1 MDEEKPREQSLDDT
15 RQVWD
20 RLAADW
26 EIQVGDDGDSNRR
39 LNSDPVLWQMA
50 GDVKGLIVLDAGCG
64 TGYLAKRL
72 HEKGAKVVGVDVSP
86 KMVEIAIKKHRNID
100 FRVGACSDLK
110 DFGTGFFD
118 LVVSNYVLMDV
129 PDMDETVQAFHR
141 VLKPGGV
148 AVLIFSHPCF
158 PQGKADEDGETGDLL
173 YRWDHNYF
181 EESRQVGPPWAHFKS
196 EFVWH
201 HRPLAAYWK
210 SFQSAGFE
218 IADLQEPRLTPERYH
233 LALNERQ
240 LDNGTS
246 RPYSIAF
253 KLRKPSAA

>member
-1 MDEEKPREQSLDDT
+1 MQSLEET

-39 LNSDPVLWQMA
+39 LNSDPVLWEMA
-50 GDVKGLIVLDAGCG
+50 GDVKGLTVLDAGCG

-72 HEKGAKVVGVDVSP
+72 HKKGAKAIGVDVSP
-86 KMVEIAIKKHRNID
+86 KMIEIAHKKHSNID

-110 DFGTGFFD
+110 DFGVGFFD
-118 LVVSNYVLMDV
+118 LVVSNYVLMDL
-129 PDMDETVQAFHR
+129 PDMDETVQAVFR

-158 PQGKADEDGETGDLL
+158 PQGKADDNTENGDLV
-173 YRWDHNYF
+173 YHWDNNYF

-196 EFVWH
+196 EFVWF
-201 HRPLAAYWK
+201 HRPLSAYWK
-210 SFQSAGFE
+210 SFKSAGFTIE
-218 IADLQEPRLTPERYH
+218 DFQEPRLTPDRYH
-233 LALNERQ
+233 LALNDRQ

-246 RPYSIAF
+246 RPYSVAF